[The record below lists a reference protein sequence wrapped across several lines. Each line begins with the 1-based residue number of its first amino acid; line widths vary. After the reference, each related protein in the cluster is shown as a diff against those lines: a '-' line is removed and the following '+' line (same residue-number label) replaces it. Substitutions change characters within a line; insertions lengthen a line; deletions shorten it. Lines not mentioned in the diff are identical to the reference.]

1 VEDASAGAGAHLANG
16 VLMPAPAEPVP
27 AELLPAEPVPAEP
40 VPAEPV
46 PAEPLPAEPLPAE
59 PLPAVPRELPD
70 DEWFSALQSS
80 GAAHAAAV
88 ERLYAL
94 LLLAC
99 RSETRRRA
107 GRTGLSPADVDDLA
121 QQAAADATL
130 AVLGKLDTFRAESR
144 FTPWVNAFAVFEVS
158 AVIGRHLRRTVG
170 ARLDE
175 AAWEFLPDR
184 WGAGPAEQA
193 HAREL
198 AALLRRVVD
207 EQLTPRQPAIFTAI
221 VVEGTPLDVLAA
233 ELRTSRNAIY
243 KTVFDAR
250 RKIRDTFAA
259 NGYLESGAG
268 RRST

>member
-1 VEDASAGAGAHLANG
+1 MRGVEDASVGAGAHLADG
-16 VLMPAPAEPVP
+16 VRVP
-27 AELLPAEPVPAEP
+27 APAEPVPAEP

-46 PAEPLPAEPLPAE
+46 PAEPVPAMS
-59 PLPAVPRELPD
+59 RESPD
-70 DEWFSALQSS
+70 DEWFSALHSS

-94 LLLAC
+94 LLRAC

-107 GRTGLSPADVDDLA
+107 GRTGLTPADVDDLA
-121 QQAAADATL
+121 QQAAADATV

-144 FTPWVNAFAVFEVS
+144 FTTWVYAFAVFEVS

-170 ARLDE
+170 VRLDE
-175 AAWEFLPDR
+175 AAWESLPDR

-207 EQLTPRQPAIFTAI
+207 EQLTPRQRAIFIAI

-233 ELRTSRNAIY
+233 ELGTNRNAIY

-250 RKIRDTFAA
+250 RKIRDTFVA